1 MLIYICIFI
10 ISLVLALYYFNK
22 PKPPVFFFFMY
33 CLAIGVIVGVSD
45 MLGGYDRYIYGE
57 IFQLQAWHLHDN
69 DGLWN
74 EDFQETF
81 GKEPVFGLI
90 NSAIGLFTPN
100 RYLFIF
106 IFTLLMYLLLPIS
119 MYKYTKNPFF
129 CLLVFLGLVFFFSF
143 TYLRQVMAC
152 GVCWLSFPYVV
163 KRKFII
169 FFCLVALATLIHNS
183 AVYFLLLY
191 FIPRKKYAPWKIVV
205 FMMVL
210 LLVGFTEVTKVLFL
224 FSGDL
229 VQNAKISGYSQT
241 AEYGFR
247 IEYVIES
254 TLFLVILL
262 KNYEKVKNETGSLVI
277 LNCYLMF
284 CGLLLLFCRSSDG
297 GRIAWYCTIGVM
309 IMLTEFVSDRNAQ
322 FLRGFVS
329 LTMFVL
335 YLRIINAWGI
345 LLSPYKTFLTPGIR
359 RGDFIREEYEYD
371 YNYDADKFY
380 NINFQKRNK

>member
-1 MLIYICIFI
+1 MLIYLCIFI
-10 ISLVLALYYFNK
+10 ITLVVAQYFFNR
-22 PKPPVFFFFMY
+22 PKPPAFFFFIY
-33 CLAIGVIVGVSD
+33 CLVIGVFVGISD

-57 IFQLQAWHLHDN
+57 IFQVQAWNLHDN
-69 DGLWN
+69 EGLWN
-74 EDFQETF
+74 EDFQDAF
-81 GKEPVFGLI
+81 GREPVFGLI

-106 IFTLLMYLLLPIS
+106 IFTLLMYMLLPVS

-129 CLLVFLGLVFFFSF
+129 CLLIFLGLIFFFSF
-143 TYLRQVMAC
+143 TYLRQIMAC
-152 GVCWLSFPYVV
+152 GVCWLSIPYVV
-163 KRKFII
+163 KRKFIV
-169 FFCLVALATLIHNS
+169 FSCLVVLATLIHNS

-191 FIPRKKYAPWKIVV
+191 FMPKKKYTPRTIAF
-205 FMMVL
+205 FMFIL
-210 LLVGFTEVTKVLFL
+210 LLIGFTGVTKNLFL

-229 VQNAKISGYSQT
+229 VQNSKISGYSET
-241 AEYGFR
+241 AGYGFR
-247 IEYVIES
+247 IEYVLES
-254 TLFLVILL
+254 ILFLFILL
-262 KNYEKVKNETGSLVI
+262 RNYGKVRNDSGSLVI

-284 CGLLLLFCRSSDG
+284 CGLLLLFNRSSDG

-309 IMLTEFVSDRNAQ
+309 IMLTEFVSDRNEQ

-335 YLRIINAWGI
+335 YLRIINVWGV

-359 RGDFIREEYEYD
+359 RGDFIRDEYEYD

-380 NINFQKRNK
+380 NLNFQKRNK